1 MCPGHYAART
11 FLLSD
16 LTIIAPFYEKE
27 RGKSIIFPMRISLSG
42 AAGKYD
48 HLFVLRN
55 EGISR
60 FF

>member
-1 MCPGHYAART
+1 
-11 FLLSD
+11 

-27 RGKSIIFPMRISLSG
+27 RGKSIIFSMQICLSG